1 MNNKITIPKY
11 ASQLNIDI
19 GLSFSACHSNM
30 WLKKNDKLFV
40 IGIEALKSN
49 IDKII
54 EGKQTTYHH
63 RGKDHYLDV
72 KFLQEGKCL
81 LFNYALVNSDSKTI
95 NFYKTIDPGQCSIF
109 KPPTTR
115 NIYKVDD
122 IIKVD
127 CCKLKDILERIEFNK
142 EVQYVSYI
150 KIDVQGADLDV
161 VKSGEEIL
169 KEKVVYITLEPE
181 TIYSS
186 GMNNSKNVI
195 NKYMM
200 SIGFNEVRLNNVS
213 DPTYL
218 NSKYKNLYPP
228 EKYGIVCIQN
238 N

>member
-1 MNNKITIPKY
+1 MDNKIIIPKY
-11 ASQLNIDI
+11 MSQLNIDI
-19 GLSFSACHSNM
+19 GLSFSACHTNL
-30 WLKKNDKLFV
+30 WLKKNNKLFV

-49 IDKII
+49 IDKIK

-63 RGKDHYLDV
+63 REKDHYLDIN
-72 KFLQEGKCL
+72 FLKEERCL
-81 LFNYALVNSDSKTI
+81 LLNYALVNSDLKSI
-95 NFYKTIDPGQCSIF
+95 DFYKTLDPGQCSIF

-127 CCKLKDILERIEFNK
+127 CCKLKDILERIEFN
-142 EVQYVSYI
+142 EEIQYVSYI
-150 KIDVQGADLDV
+150 KIDAQGADLDI

-181 TIYSS
+181 TTYSS
-186 GMNNSKNVI
+186 GMNNSKNAI
-195 NKYMM
+195 KKYMM
-200 SIGFNEVRLNNVS
+200 SIGFNEVRLNNVC

-218 NSKYKNLYPP
+218 NSKYNNLYPP
-228 EKYGIVCIQN
+228 EKYGIICIQN